1 MKEIAY
7 KTLVRPKVEYCAS
20 VWNPYTTTNI
30 DELEMVQRRA
40 ARFVKSDY
48 RREPGVVTE
57 LFSSLKWQ
65 SLT

>member
-30 DELEMVQRRA
+30 DELEMVQEEQLA
-40 ARFVKSDY
+40 S
-48 RREPGVVTE
+48 
-57 LFSSLKWQ
+57 
-65 SLT
+65 